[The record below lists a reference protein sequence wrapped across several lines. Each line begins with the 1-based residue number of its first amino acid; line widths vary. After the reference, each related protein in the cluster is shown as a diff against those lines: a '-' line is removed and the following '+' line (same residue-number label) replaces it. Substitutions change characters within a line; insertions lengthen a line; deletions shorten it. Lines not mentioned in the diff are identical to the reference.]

1 MANLTADVRLL
12 DESYTGQLQRVHQL
26 LYGGHYMFYINVS
39 HFCSRPMDPFWSL
52 PHVKV
57 VVYDNLFYE
66 DLLAMVLG
74 YNAGLSEEDIDID
87 SHPVGIGYCI
97 CGVQTQT

>member
-1 MANLTADVRLL
+1 MANLSADVRLL
-12 DESYTGQLQRVHQL
+12 HESHRAQLQRVHQL
-26 LYGGHYMFYINVS
+26 LYGGHYMFYINV
-39 HFCSRPMDPFWSL
+39 
-52 PHVKV
+52 

-66 DLLAMVLG
+66 DLLAMLLG
-74 YNAGLSEEDIDID
+74 YTAGFSGEDIDID

>member
-1 MANLTADVRLL
+1 MVQKLL
-12 DESYTGQLQRVHQL
+12 NDGK
-26 LYGGHYMFYINVS
+26 YMFYIYES
-39 HFCSRPMDPFWSL
+39 HFCSRANDDFQRK

-74 YNAGLSEEDIDID
+74 YNGGLSNEDIDID
-87 SHPVGIGYCI
+87 SHPVSIGWGICN
-97 CGVQTQT
+97 VQTQT